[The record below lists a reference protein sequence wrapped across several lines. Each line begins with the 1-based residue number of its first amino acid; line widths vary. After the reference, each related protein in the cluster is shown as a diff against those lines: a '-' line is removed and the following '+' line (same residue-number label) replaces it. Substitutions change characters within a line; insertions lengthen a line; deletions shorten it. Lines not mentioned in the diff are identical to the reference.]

1 MRLFPSRPY
10 EEEIYNDLN
19 YTILWR
25 CQLKSPQNG
34 DLKNSIIHLS
44 RNIIHMTYRT
54 FIFLKVFT
62 NEDSKCEGQKQY

>member
-25 CQLKSPQNG
+25 CKLKSPQNYTHR
-34 DLKNSIIHLS
+34 IIHLS

>member
-25 CQLKSPQNG
+25 CKLKSPQNG
-34 DLKNSIIHLS
+34 DLKNSIIH
-44 RNIIHMTYRT
+44 
-54 FIFLKVFT
+54 
-62 NEDSKCEGQKQY
+62 

>member
-10 EEEIYNDLN
+10 EEEIYNALN
-19 YTILWR
+19 YTISWR
-25 CQLKSPQNG
+25 CKLKSPQNG